1 MIALG
6 IFARD
11 GCIQKI
17 FDFARSGGGAPLLLP
32 GSRVLVSTDI

>member
-17 FDFARSGGGAPLLLP
+17 FDFAKSGGLLP
-32 GSRVLVSTDI
+32 DSRVLKANKDLV